1 MRFDRQGRAA
11 TSVIGILL
19 LVAVAVVIAV
29 VVMMASLT
37 FLDALGAP
45 TADAVFEYEQT
56 SVGLRMT
63 PMAIGTDVTVRLN
76 GKPVSTI
83 ESDDAGRSVL
93 LPTAPGDRITVVSR
107 DREQSVLV
115 QKRVDERAEIG
126 DFIAYYTFESGSGS
140 TLVDRSGNDN
150 DGTLNDDPKWIDSG
164 LRFDGSNDHVL
175 VDNLDAQQDVEAFTV
190 ATTYTQR
197 GPGSDTVTQ
206 LVEHTWQ
213 GNEWFIETRDN
224 GSGGYQIDYAVGFPD
239 AAGQVSTGDDYTYGT
254 RHVVVGTYDGQTF
267 ELYVDGQRVAS
278 GSYSRPVNIGDMRI
292 GRDFESPSQY
302 FEGDI
307 SELRLYYSAFDGA
320 DVRRISESMR

>member
-1 MRFDRQGRAA
+1 MGFDRQGRAA

-164 LRFDGSNDHVL
+164 L
-175 VDNLDAQQDVEAFTV
+175 
-190 ATTYTQR
+190 
-197 GPGSDTVTQ
+197 
-206 LVEHTWQ
+206 
-213 GNEWFIETRDN
+213 
-224 GSGGYQIDYAVGFPD
+224 
-239 AAGQVSTGDDYTYGT
+239 
-254 RHVVVGTYDGQTF
+254 
-267 ELYVDGQRVAS
+267 
-278 GSYSRPVNIGDMRI
+278 
-292 GRDFESPSQY
+292 
-302 FEGDI
+302 
-307 SELRLYYSAFDGA
+307 
-320 DVRRISESMR
+320 